1 MTDRGTVFMD
11 RLYLEPVYK
20 LPFFI
25 FVMSRKRSGHP
36 ELIEKNRF
44 PD

>member
-1 MTDRGTVFMD
+1 MTDRESVH
-11 RLYLEPVYK
+11 E

-25 FVMSRKRSGHP
+25 FVMPRKPSGHP